1 MKLYAGETVKGVM
14 VLNDDKGNPISD
26 LSSYDIKMMLRNKF
40 DDYQIVL
47 EKTDMTIDGASVGFE
62 FSSEDTKKLGNIGV
76 FELKVTKDGVV
87 QIAKEDIFYV
97 EDNKI
102 KDI

>member
-1 MKLYAGETVKGVM
+1 MKLYSGETVKGVM

-47 EKTDMTIDGASVGFE
+47 EKSDMTIDGASVGFE